1 MNADYQN
8 AEWYVLTLVMPADI
22 SEELLDELREYTDRD
37 LVQLAQ
43 PESEHTW
50 VELYFDQLAAAK
62 EAQAACQD
70 WPFPIHATAVRHCRS
85 RDWEAFWKLH
95 FKSRPIGDRLF
106 VIPDWESRPS
116 HANDRCLL
124 RIVPGLSFGTGEHF
138 TTRFCLE
145 MIDRLAPPSGPCHTM
160 WDVGCGSGLL
170 GVAGAVLGMREVV
183 GTDNDPICLS
193 QSADNAELNGV
204 AQRTKW
210 MTGDILGEESYGSFD
225 LVCANLFASL
235 LMQAAETLWQA
246 TGRYL
251 ALSGIREHEVD
262 GVADTFLALGARE
275 VVRDGD
281 GEWAGLLFER
291 VTQ

>member
-1 MNADYQN
+1 MNAEYHHT
-8 AEWYVLTLVMPADI
+8 EWYVLTLVLPVDV

-37 LVQLAQ
+37 LVQLDQ

-50 VELYFDQLAAAK
+50 VELYYDQLEPAR
-62 EAQAACQD
+62 ETQRACQD
-70 WPFPIHATAVRHCRS
+70 WPFPIQATGVRQCRS
-85 RDWEAFWKLH
+85 RDWETFWKLH
-95 FKSRPIGDRLF
+95 FKSRPVGNRLF
-106 VIPDWESRPS
+106 VMPDWETAP
-116 HANDRCLL
+116 AAAQERCLL

-170 GVAGAVLGMREVV
+170 GVAGAVLGMREVL

-193 QSADNAELNGV
+193 QSADNARLNGV
-204 AQRTKW
+204 AQQTKW
-210 MTGDILGEESYGSFD
+210 MTGDVLSATTFGPFD

-235 LMQAAETLWQA
+235 LMQAAETLWHA

-262 GVADTFLALGARE
+262 AVADTFVMLGARE

-291 VTQ
+291 VSQ